1 MKHHVVVGRVK
12 TESIADNHKVES
24 IDDANPLRLKVYRKV
39 SKEENSVMYMVRPEV
54 SSLKY
59 FLKMRNDLERNNLLH
74 TEVQT
79 LGYVSK

>member
-39 SKEENSVMYMVRPEV
+39 SKGKISVMYMGRPEV
-54 SSLKY
+54 SSFEH
-59 FLKMRNDLERNNLLH
+59 FLKMRNDLEQNNLLH